1 MLNILQT
8 RYGDLDINGTVDTM
22 DFATL
27 AANFGSAIGNW
38 LTSGTDGDGDVDFA
52 DCVRLTNNFD

>member
-1 MLNILQT
+1 
-8 RYGDLDINGTVDTM
+8 M

-38 LTSGTDGDGDVDFA
+38 LTSDTDGDGDVDFA